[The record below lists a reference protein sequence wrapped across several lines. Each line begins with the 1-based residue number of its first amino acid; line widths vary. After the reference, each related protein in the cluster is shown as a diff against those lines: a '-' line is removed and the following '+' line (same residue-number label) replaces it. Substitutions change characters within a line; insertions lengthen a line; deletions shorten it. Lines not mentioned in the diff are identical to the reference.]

1 MMTQRDLNSLAWAA
15 KPLIEWLTDHC
26 RGRKCAVY
34 VNSSGAELITGTA
47 TVEYD
52 PLTSDVNA
60 WEREEPSDG

>member
-1 MMTQRDLNSLAWAA
+1 
-15 KPLIEWLTDHC
+15 
-26 RGRKCAVY
+26 VY